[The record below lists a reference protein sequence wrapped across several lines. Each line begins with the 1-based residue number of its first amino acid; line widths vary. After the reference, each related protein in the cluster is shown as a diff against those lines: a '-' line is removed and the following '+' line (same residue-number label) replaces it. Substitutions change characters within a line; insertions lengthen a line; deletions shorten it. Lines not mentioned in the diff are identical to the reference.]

1 LPSLLALYSGTLNA
15 PSRFQTI
22 LVDGKLVRSLHAIC
36 SSISI
41 AVRERTA
48 AKEAPMQHILAYR
61 SRRQFAKG
69 LYALTAVP
77 ALLMLGASP
86 AIAQAYPAK
95 PVRIIVPFAA
105 GGSADTLIRQLT
117 PLLAEGWGQPIV
129 VDARPGAT
137 GSIGADFVARQAAD
151 GYTLLMTSSAFSTSP
166 ALNLNLPYDIFRD
179 FSPIVG
185 VSNAPQLLIVHPSLP
200 VRSVKDFVAF
210 AKQRPGELGWASGGI
225 GSTGH
230 LAGAV
235 FSELVGIRLFHV
247 PYKSNPFANTDVM
260 AGHVP
265 LMFDQLSTAAPHVRA
280 GKVRA
285 LAITSGRR
293 NALLPDVPTMAEAGF
308 AQIQTS
314 IWQGLLGPSGVPRD
328 VVTRVNGDV
337 NRVLALP
344 DIRERLAKLGLDV
357 FGGSPEALAARIK
370 SELTTAR
377 NVVKATGVKAE

>member
-1 LPSLLALYSGTLNA
+1 
-15 PSRFQTI
+15 
-22 LVDGKLVRSLHAIC
+22 
-36 SSISI
+36 
-41 AVRERTA
+41 
-48 AKEAPMQHILAYR
+48 
-61 SRRQFAKG
+61 
-69 LYALTAVP
+69 
-77 ALLMLGASP
+77 
-86 AIAQAYPAK
+86 
-95 PVRIIVPFAA
+95 
-105 GGSADTLIRQLT
+105 
-117 PLLAEGWGQPIV
+117 
-129 VDARPGAT
+129 
-137 GSIGADFVARQAAD
+137 
-151 GYTLLMTSSAFSTSP
+151 
-166 ALNLNLPYDIFRD
+166 
-179 FSPIVG
+179 
-185 VSNAPQLLIVHPSLP
+185 
-200 VRSVKDFVAF
+200 
-210 AKQRPGELGWASGGI
+210 
-225 GSTGH
+225 
-230 LAGAV
+230 
-235 FSELVGIRLFHV
+235 
-247 PYKSNPFANTDVM
+247 VM